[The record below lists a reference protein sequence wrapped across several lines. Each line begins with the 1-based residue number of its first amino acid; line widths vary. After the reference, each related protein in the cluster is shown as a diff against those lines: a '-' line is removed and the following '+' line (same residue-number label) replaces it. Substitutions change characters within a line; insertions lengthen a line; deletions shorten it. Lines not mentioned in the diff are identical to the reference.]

1 MSLRVKRST
10 DHAHDVVPISSL
22 KTGAAFVEP
31 NKDVISLIVWIKTDV
46 ISVGD
51 WRSKQEVGLGLL
63 LGGGGAGDLVRPWNR
78 QCH

>member
-46 ISVGD
+46 ISV
-51 WRSKQEVGLGLL
+51 
-63 LGGGGAGDLVRPWNR
+63 AG
-78 QCH
+78 